1 MGLCGDALA
10 QAAQKLIGS
19 PFRLHGRNRE
29 TGLDCIGVVGAAL
42 ADCGR
47 QVRWPEGYRLR
58 NNGIA
63 RWMEFAGM
71 NGLQS
76 CTGRVRR
83 GDVLLTRPGPAQH
96 HLLIALGADGFVH
109 APAGLRR
116 VVCQQLG
123 TLDPLPAQWRIPP
136 DQEQTWQL

>member
-1 MGLCGDALA
+1 MSLCGDALA
-10 QAAQKLIGS
+10 QAAQNLIGS

-47 QVRWPEGYRLR
+47 PVRWPEGYRLR
-58 NNGIA
+58 NSGIA
-63 RWMEFAGM
+63 RWMQFAGM

-76 CTGRVRR
+76 CTGEVRR

-96 HLLIALGADGFVH
+96 HLLIALG
-109 APAGLRR
+109 
-116 VVCQQLG
+116 
-123 TLDPLPAQWRIPP
+123 
-136 DQEQTWQL
+136 